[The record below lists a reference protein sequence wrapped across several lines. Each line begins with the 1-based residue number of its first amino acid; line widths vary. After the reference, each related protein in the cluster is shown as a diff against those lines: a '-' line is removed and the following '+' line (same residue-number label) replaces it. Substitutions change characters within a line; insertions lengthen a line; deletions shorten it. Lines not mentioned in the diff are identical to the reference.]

1 MNRNE
6 SQNNSELS
14 MMQIWAQNK
23 ANQKHK
29 YKITQLA
36 ITYVSSQSDMIDIF
50 ENQQQFNL
58 QSWKEWQQNQN
69 LPYQLNALGQAN
81 QLLAA
86 YNTYDT
92 RFGSSKVK
100 FRKQDY

>member
-23 ANQKHK
+23 ANQKNK

-36 ITYVSSQSDMIDIF
+36 ISYVSGQSDMIDIF

-58 QSWKEWQQNQN
+58 QTWKEWQ
-69 LPYQLNALGQAN
+69 
-81 QLLAA
+81 
-86 YNTYDT
+86 
-92 RFGSSKVK
+92 
-100 FRKQDY
+100 